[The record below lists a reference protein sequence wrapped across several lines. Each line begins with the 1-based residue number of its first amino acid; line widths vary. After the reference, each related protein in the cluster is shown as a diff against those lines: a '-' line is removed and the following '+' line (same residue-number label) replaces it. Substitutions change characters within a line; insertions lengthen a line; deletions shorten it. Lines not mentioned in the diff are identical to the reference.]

1 MIEKLGVEKKQLV
14 EELQAEYSRKRLQE
28 HELQKTG
35 AASPQRAQIAN
46 ELDQIKSRLD
56 ELTKPE

>member
-14 EELQAEYSRKRLQE
+14 EELQSEYSRKRLAQHDLE
-28 HELQKTG
+28 KTG
-35 AASPQRAQIAN
+35 ASAPQRAQAAN